1 LFDLSSLIEAIASIL
16 SVKIIFL
23 FFLGTFAGIV
33 VGSLPGLTTT
43 MGISLLISFTW
54 GMEWV
59 EAIVLI
65 VSLHIGG
72 TYGGSTS
79 AIFLN
84 IPGTPA
90 SAATALD
97 GYPMSQRGEGGL
109 ARGIATFQSFLGS
122 ILAAVIFL
130 FAAPFLVDLSVNFG
144 SWEYFLLAMFG
155 IIISANLTSESLV
168 KGLMA
173 GFLGLAIAT
182 IGVDKITG
190 VQRFTFGEIA
200 LMDGF
205 SLIAVLIGIFGIAE
219 VIESITQ
226 LKPPLKPEKF
236 QSVLPPWGTL
246 IKFLPIGVRSSVVG
260 AVIGAIPGVGADVA
274 SWVSYDMARR
284 KSKSPETFGKG
295 NPEGIV
301 ASETANNACVPGSYV
316 PMLTLGIPGDAVT
329 AVIIGGLMLHGL
341 QPGPL
346 LTTQNPNI
354 LYQFCVIILVASLFM
369 LVCGL
374 FFTFLFQKI
383 LSVPRS
389 VILFIVTVLSV
400 VGTFAVNNRIFD
412 ITVMFVFGIIGFL
425 MRKIGLAAPP
435 LVLGLILGLMAEQN
449 FRRAMVSADY
459 SFLPFVT
466 RPISLFLLI
475 CILFMLFNQN
485 QFLTKRIK
493 RFWKNKS

>member
-1 LFDLSSLIEAIASIL
+1 MVDLSSIADSFTSIL
-16 SVKIIFL
+16 SIKILFL
-23 FFLGTFAGIV
+23 FLLGTFVGIAI
-33 VGSLPGLTTT
+33 GALPGLTTT
-43 MGISLLISFTW
+43 MGVSLLISFTW
-54 GMEWV
+54 GMEWI

-97 GYPMSQRGEGGL
+97 GYPMAQRGEGGL
-109 ARGIATFQSFLGS
+109 ARGIATFQSFLGTIFAA
-122 ILAAVIFL
+122 ILFL
-130 FAAPFLVDLSVNFG
+130 FASPLLIDLGMNFG

-155 IIISANLTSESLV
+155 IIISANLTAESLV
-168 KGLMA
+168 KGLIS

-182 IGVDKITG
+182 IGMDKITG
-190 VQRFTFGEIA
+190 VQRFTFGESA

-205 SLIAVLIGIFGIAE
+205 SLIAILIGIFGIAE
-219 VIESITQ
+219 VIDSLIQ
-226 LKPPLKPEKF
+226 LKPPLKSENSK
-236 QSVLPPWGTL
+236 SVLPTWKML
-246 IKFLPIGVRSSVVG
+246 MKFLPIGIRSSGVG
-260 AVIGAIPGVGADVA
+260 AITGAIPGVGADVA
-274 SWVSYDMARR
+274 AWVSYDIQRR
-284 KSKSPETFGKG
+284 KSKNPETFGKG

-301 ASETANNACVPGSYV
+301 AAETANNACVPGSYV

-329 AVIIGGLMLHGL
+329 AVIIGGLLLHGL

-346 LTTQNPNI
+346 LTTQNPDI
-354 LYQFCVIILVASLFM
+354 FYQFFVIIIVASVFM

-383 LSVPRS
+383 LGVPKS
-389 VILFIVTVLSV
+389 VILLIVTVLSV
-400 VGTFAVNNRIFD
+400 VGTFAVNNRTLD
-412 ITVMFVFGIIGFL
+412 IAVMIAFGIVGFM
-425 MRKIGLAAPP
+425 MRKVGLAAPP
-435 LVLGLILGLMAEQN
+435 LVLGIILGLMAEQN

-466 RPISLFLLI
+466 RPISLFLLV
-475 CILFMLFNQN
+475 CIIFILLNQN
-485 QFLTKRIK
+485 QFLTKQLR
-493 RFWKNKS
+493 RLRKNKG